1 MAPSAPSQC
10 PHRHTCELYGRF
22 VSQIVLQ
29 IWKIKYCEGPR
40 YDTCV
45 RYQKTS
51 KGERVPL
58 TLLPNGEMLEL
69 P

>member
-1 MAPSAPSQC
+1 
-10 PHRHTCELYGRF
+10 